1 MGLSPLFLNRVL
13 WAHST
18 PISYVTVSGCSA
30 LRQAWEVVIQT
41 IWPEKYKIF
50 TIWPLLESV
59 FRLLYPY
66 WFLVSACSINYRE
79 RPDRSSCRH
88 WVCIFIPAL
97 PSGFALYVWSYVVSD
112 TVFKLSYLPLVE
124 VLSLWSDLS
133 LPRFSAFV
141 WNSSP
146 DSATFGYC
154 VSCAPLSVL
163 LFLTSLYLY
172 VLRCVL

>member
-1 MGLSPLFLNRVL
+1 MWLP
-13 WAHST
+13 
-18 PISYVTVSGCSA
+18 
-30 LRQAWEVVIQT
+30 
-41 IWPEKYKIF
+41 
-50 TIWPLLESV
+50 LESV

-66 WFLVSACSINYRE
+66 WFLVSACSISYRE
-79 RPDRSSCRH
+79 RPDRSACRH
-88 WVCIFIPAL
+88 WVCMFIPAL

-146 DSATFGYC
+146 DSATFGDC
-154 VSCAPLSVL
+154 VSCVPFCSFIFNFSVSL
-163 LFLTSLYLY
+163 CLKMCLVSSIWLQFFKLKFDSLFKIFKSDKNFFNRSVYLVY
-172 VLRCVL
+172 FNCNYWYLGV